1 MRRARARA
9 TLPGRRLEPAGAGTE
24 EDAVAQRTRR
34 IKSVEDSIRDTDEP
48 EHRLKKHLSG
58 LDLTVFGVGVIIGT
72 GIFVLT
78 GVVARDQ
85 SGPAV
90 AISFVIAGVVCGLA
104 AICYAEFAST
114 VPVAGSA
121 YTFSYATFGEF
132 IAWIIGWDLVL
143 ELALGAATV
152 AVGWSGYLN
161 QLLDDL
167 GIPLPT
173 SIAGEEATFNI
184 PAVVIVLVMTT
195 VLVLGIKLSSRV
207 TSVIVA
213 IKVAIVLLVIAVG
226 IFYVK
231 AANYSPFVPP
241 AQPAAPD
248 ASGWDAPV
256 VQTLFGF
263 TQGTFGWGG
272 VIAGAAVVFFAF
284 IGFDIVATAAEE
296 TREPGRDLPRGI
308 LGSLA
313 ICTVLYVAV
322 SLVVVGMQ
330 KYTDL
335 SADAPLAGAFSDVGL
350 PFFSGVISVGAL
362 AGLTSV
368 VMILMLGQ
376 SRVLFA
382 MSRDHLLPPVLA
394 QVHPGYGTPYKI
406 TIFTGIFVAILAAVV
421 PLEELANLV
430 NIGTLFAFVLVSIGV
445 IVLRRTRPDLPRAFR
460 VPLMPLLPIVSAL
473 ACFWL
478 MLNLPG
484 DTWLRFFVWM
494 ALGVALYAF
503 YGRRKSRF
511 NTPGDRED
519 AAAANAAR
527 KA

>member
-1 MRRARARA
+1 M
-9 TLPGRRLEPAGAGTE
+9 TAG
-24 EDAVAQRTRR
+24 TRR

-85 SGPAV
+85 AGPAV

-104 AICYAEFAST
+104 ALCYAEFAST

-121 YTFSYATFGEF
+121 YTFSYATFGELV
-132 IAWIIGWDLVL
+132 AWIIGWDLVL

-184 PAVVIVLVMTT
+184 PAIVVVLLMTT

-207 TSVIVA
+207 TAVIVV

-226 IFYVK
+226 LFFVK
-231 AANYSPFVPP
+231 AANYTPFVPP
-241 AQPAAPD
+241 AEPAAEG
-248 ASGWDAPV
+248 ASGWDAPL

-263 TQGTFGWGG
+263 DQGTFGWGG

-296 TREPGRDLPRGI
+296 TRNPGRDLPRGI

-330 KYTDL
+330 NYADL
-335 SADAPLAGAFSDVGL
+335 SADAPLADAFADEGL
-350 PFFSGVISVGAL
+350 AFFSGVISVGAL

-382 MSRDHLLPPVLA
+382 MSRDHLLPPALA
-394 QVHPGYGTPYKI
+394 RVHPRYGTPYTI
-406 TIFTGIFVAILAAVV
+406 TIATGIFVAILAAVV

-460 VPLMPLLPIVSAL
+460 VPLMPVLPIVSAL
-473 ACFWL
+473 ACLWL

-484 DTWLRFFVWM
+484 DTWARFLGWM
-494 ALGVALYAF
+494 VLGVLIYF
-503 YGRRKSRF
+503 VYGRRNSRF
-511 NTPGDRED
+511 STPGGRED
-519 AAAANAAR
+519 SAAANAAR
-527 KA
+527 RS